1 MLQMHGRWMLN
12 KPALQSGEWWRAV
25 THMFVHKD
33 MDHLLQNL
41 RGMLANG
48 FVAFSEFGWQG
59 FAAEFVTF

>member
-1 MLQMHGRWMLN
+1 MLN